1 MKKNIMQ
8 WFLLGAL
15 LFTVCGISA
24 QNKAPFIEKWNAGQE
39 KADKTVKEYQLKYP
53 EVKHNKVSYKS
64 FNDSIS
70 GQKITLD
77 MFIEVP
83 EGKGPFPVIIFI
95 HGGGFVGG
103 DKSNFTH
110 QSFAVAQK
118 GIVGVSIEY
127 RLRGHGGTYAQFIE
141 DAMDAID
148 FVRKHAGEYNI
159 DFSRLALSGGS
170 AGAYLSS
177 YAAMKTPECI
187 CYVGY
192 NGGYDVGAKESS
204 RVPSGLSLKDISP
217 ILMIK
222 TPPPATL
229 LFHGKEDTTIDY
241 KRSVSFA
248 EAIKAKGGTA
258 EVMLYDGQKHSFFNK
273 EPYLTETTN
282 AMVKHVVEVLKPTSS
297 NK

>member
-1 MKKNIMQ
+1 MKKNLIKY
-8 WFLLGAL
+8 LSLSL
-15 LFTVCGISA
+15 LFFALCSLSA
-24 QNKAPFIEKWNAGQE
+24 QKKGPFIEKWNDSQE
-39 KADKTVKEYQLKYP
+39 KAEQTVKEYQQKYP
-53 EVKHNKVSYKS
+53 DIKHYKADYKS
-64 FNDSIS
+64 FYDSIS

-83 EGKGPFPVIIFI
+83 KGKGPFPVVIFI

-103 DKSNFTH
+103 DKSAFTH

-127 RLRGHGGTYAQFIE
+127 RLRGHGGTYAHFIE

-148 FVRKHAGEYNI
+148 YVRKHAAEYNI

-170 AGAYLSS
+170 AGGYLSS

-192 NGGYDVGAKESS
+192 NGLYDVEARQTTGF
-204 RVPSGLSLKDISP
+204 PSGIALKDVSP

-229 LFHGKEDTTIDY
+229 LIPGKEDTTVDPAI
-241 KRSVSFA
+241 SVAFA
-248 EAIKAKGGTA
+248 EAIRSKGGAA
-258 EVMLYDGQKHSFFNK
+258 EVILYDGQKHGFFNK
-273 EPYLTETTN
+273 EPYLTQTTE
-282 AMVKHVVEVLKPTSS
+282 AMLKHVIKILKP
-297 NK
+297 

>member
-1 MKKNIMQ
+1 MKKYILKCNFL
-8 WFLLGAL
+8 FLL
-15 LFTVCGISA
+15 LFAFSSLSA
-24 QNKAPFIEKWNAGQE
+24 QKKGPFIEKWNASQE
-39 KADKTVKEYQLKYP
+39 KAEQTVKEYQQKYP
-53 EVKHNKVSYKS
+53 DIKHYKADYKS
-64 FNDSIS
+64 FYDSIS

-83 EGKGPFPVIIFI
+83 KGKGPFPVVIFI

-118 GIVGVSIEY
+118 GIVGISIEY

-148 FVRKHAGEYNI
+148 YVRKHAVEYNI

-204 RVPSGLSLKDISP
+204 RVPPGLSLKEISP

-222 TPPPATL
+222 SPPPATL

-248 EAIKAKGGTA
+248 DAIKSKGGTA

-273 EPYLTETTN
+273 EPYLTQTTDT
-282 AMVKHVVEVLKPTSS
+282 MLKHVIKILKP
-297 NK
+297 

>member
-1 MKKNIMQ
+1 MKKYILKCNFL
-8 WFLLGAL
+8 FLL
-15 LFTVCGISA
+15 LFAFSSLSA
-24 QNKAPFIEKWNAGQE
+24 QKKAPFIEKWNASQE
-39 KADKTVKEYQLKYP
+39 KAEQTVKEYQQKYP
-53 EVKHNKVSYKS
+53 DIKHYKADYKS
-64 FNDSIS
+64 FYDSIS

-83 EGKGPFPVIIFI
+83 KGKGPFPVVIFI

-127 RLRGHGGTYAQFIE
+127 RLRGHGGTYAHFIE
-141 DAMDAID
+141 DAMDAVD
-148 FVRKHAGEYNI
+148 FVRKHAREYNI

-170 AGAYLSS
+170 AGGYLSS

-192 NGGYDVGAKESS
+192 NGLYDVEARQTTGF
-204 RVPSGLSLKDISP
+204 PSGIALKDVSP

-229 LFHGKEDTTIDY
+229 LIHGKEDTTVDPAI
-241 KRSVSFA
+241 SVAFA
-248 EAIKAKGGTA
+248 ETIRSKGGSA
-258 EVMLYDGQKHSFFNK
+258 EVILYDGQKHSFFNK
-273 EPYLTETTN
+273 EPYLTQTTD
-282 AMVKHVVEVLKPTSS
+282 AMLKHVIKVLKP
-297 NK
+297 

>member
-8 WFLLGAL
+8 WFLLSAL
-15 LFTVCGISA
+15 LLSVSSISA
-24 QNKAPFIEKWNAGQE
+24 QNKAPFIEKWDASQE
-39 KADKTVKEYQLKYP
+39 KADKIIKEYQLKYP
-53 EVKHNKVSYKS
+53 DVKHNKVSYKS
-64 FNDSIS
+64 FYDSIS
-70 GQKITLD
+70 SQKITLD

-83 EGKGPFPVIIFI
+83 KGDGPFPVVIFI

-141 DAMDAID
+141 DTMDAID

-170 AGAYLSS
+170 AGGYLSS

-192 NGGYDVGAKESS
+192 NGVYDVETRPLTGF
-204 RVPSGLSLKDISP
+204 PSGIVLKDVSP

-222 TPPPATL
+222 SPTPATL
-229 LFHGKEDTTIDY
+229 LMHGKEDTTVDPAI
-241 KRSVSFA
+241 SVAFA
-248 EAIKAKGGTA
+248 EAIRAKGGTA
-258 EVMLYDGQKHSFFNK
+258 EVLMYDGQKHGFFNK
-273 EPYLTETTN
+273 EPYLTETTD
-282 AMVKHVVEVLKPTSS
+282 AMVKHVVKVLKPISG
-297 NK
+297 KK